1 MDVYIDIYI
10 DFFLVFTWS
19 HIKCKQHK
27 ASHNIIIA
35 GPGPMRP
42 RGPYKAQQ
50 CKCYAKQSK
59 ASQSNAT
66 QCHTTSFPL
75 PVPTET
81 VTCDTVSLSSVA
93 KPAFW
98 LRCCETKCV
107 AKSSVLLINS
117 VAPEGLHITPFSCNH
132 PSSNLHSCCGVAE
145 PVALQ
150 SQLCCKTSCVH
161 NMMYDIV

>member
-1 MDVYIDIYI
+1 MSNATKYQIYKISNTTETVTCDTSHVTLSPCNIYMYISVWIYIYLHMDVYIDIYI

-19 HIKCKQHK
+19 HIKCKQHR

-50 CKCYAKQSK
+50 CKSYTKQSK

-75 PVPTET
+75 PVPPET
-81 VTCDTVSLSSVA
+81 VTGDTVSLSSVA
-93 KPAFW
+93 EPAFW
-98 LRCCETKCV
+98 WRCCETRLWCM
-107 AKSSVLLINS
+107 I
-117 VAPEGLHITPFSCNH
+117 
-132 PSSNLHSCCGVAE
+132 
-145 PVALQ
+145 
-150 SQLCCKTSCVH
+150 
-161 NMMYDIV
+161 

>member
-42 RGPYKAQQ
+42 RGPYKAQR

-66 QCHTTSFPL
+66 QCHATSFPL
-75 PVPTET
+75 PVH
-81 VTCDTVSLSSVA
+81 VTPFPLAVLQNLLSGCGVA
-93 KPAFW
+93 KP
-98 LRCCETKCV
+98 
-107 AKSSVLLINS
+107 SVLQN
-117 VAPEGLHITPFSCNH
+117 PM
-132 PSSNLHSCCGVAE
+132 CC
-145 PVALQ
+145 
-150 SQLCCKTSCVH
+150 
-161 NMMYDIV
+161 